1 MGLTIT
7 AKNEEMSFDMSASG
21 FFRLRY
27 NIALAYDKEFAKQY
41 EQILYCH
48 TPEDYKQFNDKVNK
62 ILSDDRFSDD
72 DEDLLNF
79 FFMSDCNG
87 KISYKTCRKIYEL
100 IKDIDFT
107 GKTIVY
113 SAYSDGKDY
122 EHFKKFLKNCYSH
135 RKNMI
140 WY

>member
-7 AKNEEMSFDMSASG
+7 AKNEKMSFDMSASG

-27 NIALAYDKEFAKQY
+27 NIALAYDKEFAKLY
-41 EQILYCH
+41 EQEFYCH
-48 TPEDYKQFNDKVNK
+48 TPEDYEQLNDKLNK
-62 ILSDDRFSDD
+62 LLSDDRFSDD
-72 DEDLLNF
+72 EDLINF

-87 KISYKTCRKIYEL
+87 KISYKTCGKIYEL

-107 GKTIVY
+107 GKTFIY

-122 EHFKKFLKNCYSH
+122 EHFKKFLNNCYSH
-135 RKNMI
+135 RRNMI